1 MSAPIVK
8 FYQGTEDDL
17 IKYLNSGAFPEGAL
31 YFATV
36 KMESDSQDPDRVVMV
51 TRPVGAK
58 YDSPTDLFCVTP
70 VYSMVQNPG
79 AKKNCL
85 QFNEQ
90 YKIGNGKERST
101 EFYVPTEPFSGTDG
115 YIDGKKGLV
124 PAPTKTEQLS
134 FLRGD
139 GTWAVPTMTIADGS
153 ITGAKLATNAVT
165 KDKIAYGS
173 ITAEKLADSAV
184 TKDKI
189 AVNAVTSTELA
200 SNAVTEAELAA
211 NAVTNGK
218 LAANAV
224 TESKIAAYSV
234 SEAKLTA
241 NAVTA
246 TKIKDKAV
254 TAAKLGDDVNTIAI
268 QQTEPTDHRVKIWIQ
283 T

>member
-1 MSAPIVK
+1 MCKRDVKGDDTILSAPVVK
-8 FYQGTEDDL
+8 FYQGPMDNFANHPDPL
-17 IKYLNSGAFPEGAL
+17 PEGAL
-31 YFATV
+31 YFATGEIDNQGHK
-36 KMESDSQDPDRVVMV
+36 KMVLLARA
-51 TRPVGAK
+51 VGEK
-58 YDSPTDLFCVTP
+58 YDSPMDLFCVTP
-70 VYSMVQNPG
+70 VYRMVQNPG
-79 AKKNCL
+79 EKKNCL
-85 QFNEQ
+85 QFIEQ
-90 YKIGNGKERST
+90 YKLGMTGEHST
-101 EFYVPTEPFSGTDG
+101 EFYVPTEPFSGSDG

-124 PAPTKTEQLS
+124 PAPTTAEQLS

-139 GTWAVPTMTIADGS
+139 GTWATPTMSVADGS

-211 NAVTNGK
+211 NAVT
-218 LAANAV
+218 
-224 TESKIAAYSV
+224 ESKIAAYSV

-241 NAVTA
+241 NAVTV

-254 TAAKLGDDVNTIAI
+254 TAAKLGDDVNTIAV
-268 QQTEPTDHRVKIWIQ
+268 QQTEPTDPRVKIWIQ

>member
-1 MSAPIVK
+1 
-8 FYQGTEDDL
+8 
-17 IKYLNSGAFPEGAL
+17 
-31 YFATV
+31 
-36 KMESDSQDPDRVVMV
+36 MV
-51 TRPVGAK
+51 LLARAVGEK
-58 YDSPTDLFCVTP
+58 YDSPMDLFCVTP
-70 VYSMVQNPG
+70 VYRMVQNPG
-79 AKKNCL
+79 EKKNCL
-85 QFNEQ
+85 QFIEQ
-90 YKIGNGKERST
+90 YKLGVTGEHSI
-101 EFYVPTEPFSGTDG
+101 EFYVPTEPFSGSDG

-124 PAPTKTEQLS
+124 PAPTTAEQLS

-139 GTWAVPTMTIADGS
+139 GTWATPTMSVADGS

-241 NAVTA
+241 NAVTI

-254 TAAKLGDDVNTIAI
+254 TAAKLGDDVNTIAV
-268 QQTEPTDHRVKIWIQ
+268 QQTEPTDPRVKIWIQ